1 MSIFKESL
9 PSSLKNYPYTL
20 ISKIGDS
27 QNTERIM
34 SQKIHS
40 VILGTGHYLPE
51 LVVKGSDFLDNEFL
65 DRSGEKIQANNS
77 DIIEKF
83 YGITG
88 IAERRYAPEGILASD
103 LGFFAAEKAI
113 EDAGIDKETLD
124 YIIVAH
130 NFGDVRK
137 SNGRVDT
144 LPTLAAKVKQKLK
157 IENPWCV
164 AYDLPFGCPGWVE
177 GMIQANYYIK
187 SGDAKKVLVIG
198 TETLSRVIDPHDRDS
213 MIYADGAGATI
224 MGATDEETG
233 IMAHL
238 TRSDTLNHALLLR
251 MAESYKKDYGKDIF
265 IKMEGRKLY
274 NYALTH
280 VPPLVKKC
288 IEKAGVELSDI
299 KKVLIHQ
306 ANEKMDEAM
315 LSRLFKSYGLSEV
328 SEGIMPMIIKNM
340 GNNSVA
346 TVPVLLDKIRRGE
359 LKDHSIEPGDHII
372 FASVG
377 AGMNC
382 NAIVY
387 KAT

>member
-1 MSIFKESL
+1 
-9 PSSLKNYPYTL
+9 
-20 ISKIGDS
+20 
-27 QNTERIM
+27 M

-40 VILGTGHYLPE
+40 TILGTGHYLPNN
-51 LVVKGSDFLDNEFL
+51 VVKGSDFLNHQFL
-65 DRSGEKIQANNS
+65 NRRGESFDIENKT
-77 DIIEKF
+77 IIEKF
-83 YGITG
+83 HGITG
-88 IAERRYAPEGILASD
+88 IAERRYADDNQVASD
-103 LGFFAAEKAI
+103 LGFLAAEKAI
-113 EDAGIDKETLD
+113 EDAQIDREELD
-124 YIIVAH
+124 YIVVAH
-130 NFGDVRK
+130 NFGDVK
-137 SNGRVDT
+137 KGNVRVDCM
-144 LPTLAAKVKQKLK
+144 PTLAARIKQKLK
-157 IENPWCV
+157 IENPYCV

-177 GMIQANYYIK
+177 AMIQGNYFIK

-224 MGATDEETG
+224 LGATNSEDG
-233 IMAHL
+233 IIAHL
-238 TRSDTLNHALLLR
+238 TRSDTIDHAKLLW
-251 MAESYKKDYGKDIF
+251 MGESYKEGFGDDLF

-288 IEKAGVELSDI
+288 IEKAGIEVTDV

-315 LSRLFKSYGLSEV
+315 LQRLFKSYGIQEV
-328 SEGIMPMIIKNM
+328 PKGIMPMIIEKM

-346 TVPVLLDKIRRGE
+346 TVPVLLDQILRGE
-359 LKDHSIEPGDHII
+359 LENHQINSGDYVV

-387 KAT
+387 RAA